1 MQVRPPRPYLGRNK
15 VLFAGVGQ
23 GIDAVE
29 AARRGGQ
36 VTVVDISQTMLS
48 IFQKRIENAGFKH
61 PIRIVRGDIFTFDER
76 GQYDMVFANFF
87 LNVFSEPVVL
97 ELERHL
103 AGLARPGGCVVVGDF
118 NLPSGGRHPGCSR
131 ASTGTSR
138 MCSSS

>member
-1 MQVRPPRPYLGRNK
+1 M
-15 VLFAGVGQ
+15 LFAGVGQ